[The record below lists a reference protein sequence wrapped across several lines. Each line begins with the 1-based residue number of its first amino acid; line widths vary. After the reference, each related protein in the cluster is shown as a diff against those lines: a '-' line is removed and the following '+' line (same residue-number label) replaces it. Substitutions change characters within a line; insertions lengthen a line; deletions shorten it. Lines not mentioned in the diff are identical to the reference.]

1 MDPVLLKTSIIT
13 NNKAS
18 LPTQISRTLRRAD
31 EITNLCVAAS
41 YLTLN
46 NYNDIITKYS
56 TPEERSIVISTRF
69 GPIETNFRYLDTIF
83 DFGESQG
90 SPTLFSHS
98 VHNTAS
104 GYISRIFNFKGPIY
118 TISSYS
124 YPLIKALLT
133 AITLLKQDL
142 TKLVLIIETET
153 KSNLLNNGIKD
164 LLSIKDFSTFSY
176 SIAWLLTNQTELVN
190 NTGLVFN
197 NISLEDLSSYKP
209 IYNLFSDIILEY
221 QNKIEYINSYQL
233 SIKLSK
239 YLEKSF
245 YEDTENIYF
254 KINSNIGIAKGE
266 IYKYKKEVLQ

>member
-1 MDPVLLKTSIIT
+1 MDPVLLKTSIVT
-13 NNKAS
+13 NYKTS
-18 LPTQISRTLRRAD
+18 LPTQITKILRRAD
-31 EITNLCVAAS
+31 EFTNLCVTSS
-41 YLTLN
+41 YITLN
-46 NYNDIITKYS
+46 NYKDIITKYS
-56 TPEERSIVISTRF
+56 LPEERSIIISTRF

-83 DFGESQG
+83 DYGESQG

-118 TISSYS
+118 TITSYN

-133 AITLLKQDL
+133 ANILLKQNS
-142 TKLVLIIETET
+142 TKLVLILETET

-197 NISLEDLSSYKP
+197 KVSLEDLSGYKS
-209 IYNLFSDIILEY
+209 ISNLFSDITLEY
-221 QNKIEYINSYQL
+221 QNNIEYINLYQL
-233 SIKLSK
+233 SSKLTEH
-239 YLEKSF
+239 LEKSL
-245 YEDTENIYF
+245 YENTDNIYF
-254 KINSNIGIAKGE
+254 EINSNIAIAKGN
-266 IYKYKKEVLQ
+266 IYKYNKEVL